1 MTEIR
6 NLRVLPHASFTVVR
20 NTAARDQALTFRARG
35 LLVWMLSHE
44 SGRLI
49 TAAAMID
56 AGPDGR
62 DSVRAAL
69 RELEQADY
77 IRRIRYRGAQGLW
90 HHEMTVTD
98 MPTIFVDE
106 LDKHEESTRNEV
118 EAEPD
123 ASLASPLIGLRV
135 EREASDEVE
144 AEPVDHLAEKID
156 NERKSGGFDDWD
168 RIGEHL

>member
-20 NTAARDQALTFRARG
+20 NTAARDRALTFRARG

-62 DSVRAAL
+62 GEVRAAL

-77 IRRIRYRGAQGLW
+77 IRRTRYRGAKGLW
-90 HHEMTVTD
+90 YHEMTVTD
-98 MPTIFVDE
+98 MPTSFVNQV
-106 LDKHEESTRNEV
+106 DKYEESTR
-118 EAEPD
+118 
-123 ASLASPLIGLRV
+123 
-135 EREASDEVE
+135 DEVE
-144 AEPVDHLAEKID
+144 VEVEVEPVDHLAEKIE
-156 NERKSGGFDDWD
+156 NERKSGGFADHD
-168 RIGEHL
+168 RIGEHR

>member
-1 MTEIR
+1 VTEIR

-62 DSVRAAL
+62 GEVRAGL
-69 RELEQADY
+69 RELEDANY
-77 IRRIRYRGAQGLW
+77 IRRTRYRGAKGLW

-98 MPTIFVDE
+98 MPTVFVDQV
-106 LDKHEESTRNEV
+106 DKQEESTRAEV
-118 EAEPD
+118 E
-123 ASLASPLIGLRV
+123 V
-135 EREASDEVE
+135 
-144 AEPVDHLAEKID
+144 EPVDHVAEKID
-156 NERKSGGFDDWD
+156 NERKSGGFEDHD
-168 RIGEHL
+168 RIGEHR

>member
-20 NTAARDQALTFRARG
+20 NSAARDETLTFRARG

-98 MPTIFVDE
+98 MPTVFVDQ
-106 LDKHEESTRNEV
+106 LDKHEESTRDQVEV
-118 EAEPD
+118 EHE
-123 ASLASPLIGLRV
+123 L
-135 EREASDEVE
+135 
-144 AEPVDHLAEKID
+144 VDHVAEKIE
-156 NERKSGGFDDWD
+156 NERKAGGFDDHD
-168 RIGEHL
+168 RIGKHR

>member
-1 MTEIR
+1 MAEGENGCRAGGEAVTEIR

-56 AGPDGR
+56 AGLDGR
-62 DSVRAAL
+62 GEVRAAL
-69 RELEQADY
+69 RELEDANY
-77 IRRIRYRGAQGLW
+77 IRRTRYRGAKGLW

-98 MPTIFVDE
+98 MPTMFVDQV
-106 LDKHEESTRNEV
+106 DKHEESTR
-118 EAEPD
+118 
-123 ASLASPLIGLRV
+123 
-135 EREASDEVE
+135 DEVE
-144 AEPVDHLAEKID
+144 VELVDYLAEKID
-156 NERKSGGFDDWD
+156 NERKSGGFADHD
-168 RIGEHL
+168 RLGEHR

>member
-1 MTEIR
+1 MAQSENACRADGQPVTEIR

-62 DSVRAAL
+62 GEVRAAL
-69 RELEQADY
+69 RELEQANY
-77 IRRIRYRGAQGLW
+77 IRRTRYRGAKGLW

-98 MPTIFVDE
+98 MPTVFVDQ
-106 LDKHEESTRNEV
+106 LDKNEESTR
-118 EAEPD
+118 
-123 ASLASPLIGLRV
+123 
-135 EREASDEVE
+135 DEV
-144 AEPVDHLAEKID
+144 AV
-156 NERKSGGFDDWD
+156 
-168 RIGEHL
+168 

>member
-6 NLRVLPHASFTVVR
+6 NLRVLPRAGFTVVR
-20 NTAARDQALTFRARG
+20 NEAARDKTISFRARG

-98 MPTIFVDE
+98 MPTVFVDQ
-106 LDKHEESTRNEV
+106 LDKHEESTR
-118 EAEPD
+118 
-123 ASLASPLIGLRV
+123 
-135 EREASDEVE
+135 DEVDL
-144 AEPVDHLAEKID
+144 DHDDDQEKQHD
-156 NERKSGGFDDWD
+156 
-168 RIGEHL
+168 

>member
-44 SGRLI
+44 HGRLI

-62 DSVRAAL
+62 GEVRAAL
-69 RELEQADY
+69 RELEDANY
-77 IRRIRYRGAQGLW
+77 IRRTRYRGAKGLW

-98 MPTIFVDE
+98 MPTIFLE
-106 LDKHEESTRNEV
+106 QADKQEESTR
-118 EAEPD
+118 
-123 ASLASPLIGLRV
+123 
-135 EREASDEVE
+135 DEVE
-144 AEPVDHLAEKID
+144 VEPVDHLAEKLE
-156 NERKSGGFDDWD
+156 NERKSGGFADHD
-168 RIGEHL
+168 RIGEHR

>member
-1 MTEIR
+1 MAQSKNACRANGQPVTEIR

-20 NTAARDQALTFRARG
+20 NTAARDRALTFRARG
-35 LLVWMLSHE
+35 LLVWMLSHQ

-62 DSVRAAL
+62 GEVRAAL

-77 IRRIRYRGAQGLW
+77 IRRTRYRGAKGLW

-98 MPTIFVDE
+98 MPTVSVDQ
-106 LDKHEESTRNEV
+106 LDKNEESTR
-118 EAEPD
+118 
-123 ASLASPLIGLRV
+123 
-135 EREASDEVE
+135 DEVDL
-144 AEPVDHLAEKID
+144 DHDDDQEKQHD
-156 NERKSGGFDDWD
+156 
-168 RIGEHL
+168 

>member
-6 NLRVLPHASFTVVR
+6 NLRVLPHASFTVIR
-20 NTAARDQALTFRARG
+20 NTAARDQALSFKARG

-44 SGRLI
+44 TGWLI
-49 TAAAMID
+49 TAAAMIS

-69 RELEQADY
+69 RELEQAHY

-98 MPTIFVDE
+98 MPTIFADNEETTHDE
-106 LDKHEESTRNEV
+106 IEV
-118 EAEPD
+118 EHAE
-123 ASLASPLIGLRV
+123 LV
-135 EREASDEVE
+135 E
-144 AEPVDHLAEKID
+144 EKIE
-156 NERKSGGFDDWD
+156 NERKSGGFADHD
-168 RIGEHL
+168 RIGEHR

>member
-49 TAAAMID
+49 TAAAMIN
-56 AGPDGR
+56 AWPDGR

-90 HHEMTVTD
+90 HHEMSVTD
-98 MPTIFVDE
+98 MPTIFVDQV
-106 LDKHEESTRNEV
+106 DKQEESTR
-118 EAEPD
+118 
-123 ASLASPLIGLRV
+123 
-135 EREASDEVE
+135 DEVE
-144 AEPVDHLAEKID
+144 VEPVDHVAEKIE
-156 NERKSGGFDDWD
+156 NERKSGGFDDHD
-168 RIGEHL
+168 RIGEHR

>member
-1 MTEIR
+1 LTEIR

-56 AGPDGR
+56 SGPDGR
-62 DSVRAAL
+62 GEVRAAL
-69 RELEQADY
+69 RELEQANY
-77 IRRIRYRGAQGLW
+77 IRRTRYRGAKGLW

-98 MPTIFVDE
+98 MPEIVADSSVRAGIPIGAERT
-106 LDKHEESTRNEV
+106 EESD
-118 EAEPD
+118 EAE
-123 ASLASPLIGLRV
+123 V
-135 EREASDEVE
+135 
-144 AEPVDHLAEKID
+144 EPVDHLAEKIE
-156 NERKSGGFDDWD
+156 NERKSGGFADHD
-168 RIGEHL
+168 RIGEHR

>member
-20 NTAARDQALTFRARG
+20 NTAARDQALSFRARG

-62 DSVRAAL
+62 DNVQAAL
-69 RELEQADY
+69 RELETTNY
-77 IRRIRYRGAQGLW
+77 IRRIRYRGPKGQWA
-90 HHEMTVTD
+90 HEMIVTD
-98 MPTIFVDE
+98 VPNMF
-106 LDKHEESTRNEV
+106 LDK
-118 EAEPD
+118 PD
-123 ASLASPLIGLRV
+123 TKEDPT
-135 EREASDEVE
+135 SDEI
-144 AEPVDHLAEKID
+144 DID
-156 NERKSGGFDDWD
+156 NDDD
-168 RIGEHL
+168 KEHTQ

>member
-1 MTEIR
+1 LTEIR

-69 RELEQADY
+69 RELEQTDY

-98 MPTIFVDE
+98 MPTIFADQ
-106 LDKHEESTRNEV
+106 LDKQEESTRNEV
-118 EAEPD
+118 D
-123 ASLASPLIGLRV
+123 LDNDDDV
-135 EREASDEVE
+135 EETLSV
-144 AEPVDHLAEKID
+144 
-156 NERKSGGFDDWD
+156 
-168 RIGEHL
+168 

>member
-1 MTEIR
+1 LTEIR

-56 AGPDGR
+56 SGPDGR
-62 DSVRAAL
+62 GEVRAAL
-69 RELEQADY
+69 RELEQANY
-77 IRRIRYRGAQGLW
+77 IRRTRYRGAKGLW

-98 MPTIFVDE
+98 MPTIFLEQVD
-106 LDKHEESTRNEV
+106 KQEESTR
-118 EAEPD
+118 
-123 ASLASPLIGLRV
+123 
-135 EREASDEVE
+135 DEVDVE
-144 AEPVDHLAEKID
+144 LATYLAEKID
-156 NERKSGGFDDWD
+156 NERKSGGFADHD
-168 RIGEHL
+168 RIGEHR